1 MASPSGKLS
10 CLVMK
15 SRTIHLP
22 EGAYPRDLL
31 AAAAEEVGRAPDF
44 ALAFLPPSEELRDV
58 LAAMGSAWPDT
69 LRFGCEA
76 VTQLANSG
84 MTTGGAIQVFWFDD
98 PHHHASVEVV
108 PGTFGE
114 PPAPR
119 RVEAIARR
127 IAGSDGAMILA
138 DGLRFPT
145 ERFLAELRRSLAA
158 MPPLIAGG
166 LASQREPVD
175 RAGARVFVGE
185 RVLPSACL
193 VVTFHGLSMRV
204 EVVRG
209 WSPASPIYT
218 VTRAEGTVLHE
229 IDGEPATDWYRRFFV
244 VDGELAPLPASA
256 NRYPLIIQG
265 PNPERQGLYR
275 GMRFFDEPPGTVTY
289 WGEIETGDHVRLG
302 IGNGPSLVRT
312 AAELRA
318 GPEPDAAILYSCVGR
333 EAVLDEMAGREVA
346 TIYGTLG
353 GVPLSGFFTFG
364 EIGPT
369 ARGNLAYY
377 NHTAIL
383 VLLREEGA

>member
-1 MASPSGKLS
+1 MVSPSGKLS
-10 CLVMK
+10 RLAMK

-22 EGAYPRDLL
+22 GGAFPRDLL
-31 AAAAEEVGRAPDF
+31 LAVTGEAGRAPDL
-44 ALAFLPPSEELRDV
+44 ALAFLPPEEELRDV

-76 VTQLANSG
+76 VTQFADSE
-84 MTTGGAIQVFWFDD
+84 MTARGTIQVFWFDD

-114 PPAPR
+114 PPSPR

-127 IAGSDGAMILA
+127 IAGSDGAMILS

-145 ERFLAELRRSLAA
+145 ERFLAELRRTLAA

-166 LASQREPVD
+166 LASQREPVT
-175 RAGARVFVGE
+175 RAGARVFMGE

-193 VVTFHGLSMRV
+193 VVTFHGLSMQV

-218 VTRAEGTVLHE
+218 VTRAQGTVVYE
-229 IDGEPATDWYRRFFV
+229 IEGEPATEWYRRFFV

-275 GMRFFDEPPGTVTY
+275 SMRSFGEPSGAVTY
-289 WGEIETGDHVRLG
+289 WGDVETGDHVRLG
-302 IGNGPSLVRT
+302 IGNGHSLVRT
-312 AAELRA
+312 AAELKA
-318 GPEPDAAILYSCVGR
+318 GPAPDAAILYSCVGR
-333 EAVLDEMAGREVA
+333 EAVLDEMADREVA
-346 TIYGTLG
+346 TIHDTLG

-369 ARGNLAYY
+369 TRGNLAYY